1 MLSVIALLAMV
12 AIAVA
17 NAMLL
22 KKSLIEERQSL
33 TRSAVELAH
42 TTIASVAANAV
53 RDGKDVTLAKQD
65 ALDHIEA
72 LRYGDENT
80 EYLWIYTSVG
90 KLIMHPYNKARVG
103 QNNAKTLSDARGKFF
118 VQEFLDTAANGNSGY
133 VDYYWNKPGSD
144 VPERKLTYTK
154 GYVPWDWVVSSGMYL
169 DDIDAIFYERLIV
182 SISILAGSVLL
193 MTFFATALLQNIR
206 KTTSNIIDQI
216 ENLESNDVPVAMV
229 LDSASSTN
237 ELGDIIRSLTKAQNA
252 LVQKMNTR
260 HEEISRIKQA
270 LDIASSPVLVA
281 DAQRHIRYANNSATH
296 LFSLMKPELIN
307 VCPEIHTKDL
317 FDLTLDDIQLQHD
330 KRRVVS
336 DASSDNYIEEFEL
349 GGHILKVVTTP
360 VHDRENNG
368 ECLGIILEWEDI
380 TIQREHERQI
390 VEEAKQERD
399 KLEAM
404 GKRLDCVLSTVD
416 AASSGDLRKEI
427 KVTGEDEIGVMALSL
442 ARFLTRLRS
451 NLTTIGGHAS
461 TMSEAVI
468 SISSASDELGAS
480 ANTTLSQ
487 AQTASSSAET
497 IRISVDTVAVASEKM
512 SVSVREISNHAST
525 ATDIS
530 KSAVSLASSTDKS
543 IRQLAESSNQ
553 IGQVIRV
560 ITSIA
565 EQTNLLALNAT
576 IEAARAGE
584 AGKGFAVVANE
595 VKELA
600 KETATATENI
610 ERMIESI
617 QSNTNSSVNAISEIV
632 ETVDQ
637 INNIQ
642 STIAD
647 GIEQQLSTTQ
657 DISRSVQSAVA
668 GCGEVVTQVT
678 LTAQTAEKS
687 RTSFNQSRDA
697 IEDLATMAAELNE
710 LVTYYRVA

>member
-1 MLSVIALLAMV
+1 
-12 AIAVA
+12 
-17 NAMLL
+17 
-22 KKSLIEERQSL
+22 
-33 TRSAVELAH
+33 
-42 TTIASVAANAV
+42 
-53 RDGKDVTLAKQD
+53 
-65 ALDHIEA
+65 
-72 LRYGDENT
+72 
-80 EYLWIYTSVG
+80 
-90 KLIMHPYNKARVG
+90 
-103 QNNAKTLSDARGKFF
+103 
-118 VQEFLDTAANGNSGY
+118 
-133 VDYYWNKPGSD
+133 
-144 VPERKLTYTK
+144 
-154 GYVPWDWVVSSGMYL
+154 
-169 DDIDAIFYERLIV
+169 
-182 SISILAGSVLL
+182 
-193 MTFFATALLQNIR
+193 
-206 KTTSNIIDQI
+206 
-216 ENLESNDVPVAMV
+216 
-229 LDSASSTN
+229 
-237 ELGDIIRSLTKAQNA
+237 
-252 LVQKMNTR
+252 
-260 HEEISRIKQA
+260 
-270 LDIASSPVLVA
+270 
-281 DAQRHIRYANNSATH
+281 
-296 LFSLMKPELIN
+296 MKPELIN